1 MIGVRRLPP
10 LGLRSSLLLLCAA
23 LCGCAPS
30 IELAQPKLALPAR
43 FEAAPAAGAAS
54 EPLDRWWDRF
64 ADPQLSTLVDEA
76 LAYNTDA
83 RSAYF
88 RLREARAI
96 RDQSLSQRL
105 PTGAASGLAKVQGG
119 SQLSGTDLFGSTGKS
134 DSQSLSF
141 SPSWEVDL
149 FGRLSAIG
157 EGARASYV
165 AAAYDYHAARLS
177 LAADVASAL
186 FDARGLAVQRDDA
199 QEVLRI
205 ARELARASE
214 LGRDHGL
221 VAAGETARL
230 EGDVATAQAELTRVE
245 TALRNA
251 KRSLLV
257 LVGRPDAPTDSLP
270 IEARLDVPPP
280 VPPLLPATLL
290 TRRPDVLAAE
300 ARLAAA
306 SSAVQVDRL
315 ALFPRF
321 TLQGAGSISRTSG
334 ALGGVSS
341 LWSLGA
347 GLSLPILDR
356 TRLMAQLRATQAQ
369 GEQAVISYEAAVQ
382 AAFRDADI
390 ALALVAADRTRLTDL
405 ARAEERAR
413 FAFSTGRKGYQAGLT
428 DLTTLLQSE
437 QTWRAARR
445 ALTTART
452 QALNN
457 IVAAYR
463 TLGGGWSPDDPATAP
478 DQPAIILP
486 IQPKEMP

>member
-1 MIGVRRLPP
+1 MIGVPRLPP

-23 LCGCAPS
+23 LSGCAPS
-30 IELAQPKLALPAR
+30 VELARPKLALPNR
-43 FEAAPAAGAAS
+43 FEAAPDAATS
-54 EPLDRWWDRF
+54 ETLDRWWDRF
-64 ADPQLSTLVDEA
+64 ADPQLSALVDEA
-76 LAYNTDA
+76 LAYSTDA

-96 RDQSLSQRL
+96 RDQSLSQRQ
-105 PTGAASGLAKVQGG
+105 PTGSLSGSAKVQDG
-119 SQLSGTDLFGSTGKS
+119 SQLSGVDLLGSTTRS
-134 DSQSLSF
+134 DSQSLGF
-141 SPSWEVDL
+141 SPSWELDL
-149 FGRLSAIG
+149 FGRLAAIG
-157 EGARASYV
+157 VGAQASYA

-186 FDARGLAVQRDDA
+186 FNARGLAVQRDDA

-205 ARELARASE
+205 AEELSRASE
-214 LGRDHGL
+214 LGRAHGL
-221 VAAGETARL
+221 IAAGETARL
-230 EGDVATAQAELTRVE
+230 EGDVATARAELTRIE

-257 LVGRPDAPTDSLP
+257 LVGRPDAPTGSLP
-270 IEARLDVPPP
+270 IEARLDTPPT
-280 VPPLLPATLL
+280 VPPLLPGTLL
-290 TRRPDVLAAE
+290 TRRPDVLAAQT
-300 ARLAAA
+300 RLSAAA
-306 SSAVQVDRL
+306 SAVQVDRL

-321 TLQGAGSISRTSG
+321 TLQGSGSISRTSG
-334 ALGGVSS
+334 ALGGIAS

-347 GLSLPILDR
+347 GLSLPVLDR

-369 GEQAVISYEAAVQ
+369 GEQAVVSYEAAVQ

-390 ALALVAADRTRLTDL
+390 ALALVGADRMRLTDL

-413 FAFSTGRKGYQAGLT
+413 FAFSTGRKGYEAGLT

-445 ALTTART
+445 ALTTSRT

-457 IVAAYR
+457 IVSAFR
-463 TLGGGWSPDDPATAP
+463 TLGGGWNPDVPATAP

-486 IQPKEMP
+486 IQSKEMP